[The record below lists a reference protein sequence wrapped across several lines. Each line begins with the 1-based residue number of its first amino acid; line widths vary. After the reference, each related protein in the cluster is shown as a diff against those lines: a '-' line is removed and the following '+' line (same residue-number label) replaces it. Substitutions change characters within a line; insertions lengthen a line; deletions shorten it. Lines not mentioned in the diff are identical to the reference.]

1 MQPVIKRRDELEGEL
16 DNGMVSGARRL
27 QPSLVVIE
35 QAAGKVDSGAAGRGR
50 RHKTPMLSLCG
61 TAHRPHTKKI
71 DLLFKVVLEY
81 R

>member
-1 MQPVIKRRDELEGEL
+1 MQPVIERRDEIEGEL
-16 DNGMVSGARRL
+16 DNRMVSRARRL

-35 QAAGKVDSGAAGRGR
+35 QAAGKVDNGAAGRGR
-50 RHKTPMLSLCG
+50 RHKTRCSLCG